1 MDIRG
6 PGAMMVRAKASG
18 PLATARLET
27 VFLWVREF
35 KRMREFY
42 HETLGLPIAYENP
55 HFAEL
60 RAGRASIALHG
71 EREPHVRSN
80 SWHMEFLVDD
90 IDAVVTS
97 LSRRGVSVDP
107 IRDEAFGRIASFRD
121 PEGNEIGLE
130 EPPKRGP

>member
-1 MDIRG
+1 
-6 PGAMMVRAKASG
+6 MVRAKASG

-42 HETLGLPIAYENP
+42 HETLGLPIAFENP

-60 RAGRASIALHG
+60 RAGHVSVALHG
-71 EREPHVRSN
+71 EREPHVRGN
-80 SWHMEFLVDD
+80 GWHMEFVVDN
-90 IDAVVTS
+90 IDAVVS
-97 LSRRGVSVDP
+97 RLSRRGVSVDP
-107 IRDEAFGRIASFRD
+107 VRDETFGRIASFRD

-130 EPPKRGP
+130 EPPGRHR